1 MWGASKMGRNN
12 GVFPAKTCLTWS
24 WTNMIYIHLRWFTTS
39 QNLLL
44 IPPSNTSTYVP
55 AKTKLGKK
63 KQQLSLPS
71 CHPKQPLRKHSW
83 QEVISSH
90 TSDGSFARH
99 GIIIASNVTALAAM
113 AIPILPQAGRDPP
126 LKVQTKKSLKK
137 GCMSFSKALEHY
149 KAQVLWLVSFD
160 VFWRRIPI
168 DMEGVDVEILEPQF
182 ADLIMGDNC
191 CLTSGLKKDT
201 LH

>member
-12 GVFPAKTCLTWS
+12 GEETLPKHVLLDHEPTWS
-24 WTNMIYIHLRWFTTS
+24 TFIYDDLLPPRTCYSSYLPPTLPPTFR
-39 QNLLL
+39 QNKQL
-44 IPPSNTSTYVP
+44 S
-55 AKTKLGKK
+55 
-63 KQQLSLPS
+63 QQLSWPS

-99 GIIIASNVTALAAM
+99 GIIIASSVTALAAM

-126 LKVQTKKSLKK
+126 LKVQTKNSSKK

-168 DMEGVDVEILEPQF
+168 DMKVLMLKSLSRQF

-191 CLTSGLKKDT
+191 LLTSGLKKDT